1 MPWFKNI
8 ISGKNSDKEKKQKLL
23 KKIELSISNCQTEIQ
38 KSEKEIE
45 QIKKWMAELIHE
57 NFFVPGDFWY
67 EELKYY
73 QEIKAHK
80 ENSNIPKEKVSEV
93 DRLLADYRTQIHFRE
108 KKIELKKLMIEKFRN
123 AKHQLSN
130 LSGTGQNTVSA
141 IGMKAFEKHQN
152 RLQKLN
158 TAQNDLSQE
167 QEQDELLQKL
177 MFQIEELIENK
188 QIDKEVKTFMKKL
201 NEQFST
207 DIHGENPERIISEM
221 ERLIE
226 EYKAKS

>member
-1 MPWFKNI
+1 MSWFKNI
-8 ISGKNSDKEKKQKLL
+8 ISGKNSDKEKEQKLL
-23 KKIELSISNCQTEIQ
+23 KKIEISINNYQTEIQ

-57 NFFVPGDFWY
+57 SFFVPGDFWY

-108 KKIELKKLMIEKFRN
+108 KKIELKKLMVEKFRD
-123 AKHQLSN
+123 AEHQLSN
-130 LSGTGQNTVSA
+130 LSDAGQNTVSA
-141 IGMKAFEKHQN
+141 IGVKAFEKHQN

-177 MFQIEELIENK
+177 MFHIEELIEDK

-201 NEQFST
+201 NEQFSA
-207 DIHGENPERIISEM
+207 DIHGGNPERIISEM
-221 ERLIE
+221 ERLIK